1 MNKFT
6 MMVVLAHLQLAKD
19 TIVER
24 LAKGRAFATE
34 RLLKAKVISQ
44 NGKGKCGGPK
54 STLQA
59 MTPKARA
66 ETVKRLKE
74 MRKQNMSSYS
84 TATGIAALT
93 KKTVDHKTVKA
104 MYKEIAAK
112 KW

>member
-1 MNKFT
+1 M
-6 MMVVLAHLQLAKD
+6 
-19 TIVER
+19 
-24 LAKGRAFATE
+24 
-34 RLLKAKVISQ
+34 
-44 NGKGKCGGPK
+44 
-54 STLQA
+54 
-59 MTPKARA
+59 
-66 ETVKRLKE
+66 KRLKE